1 MLNTSSNSLLKLY
14 SILYVF
20 VKCIYIYAKL
30 HTSNIVITKNKS
42 FINILKNK
50 GLRIEVSL
58 SISCEELYQEPILEL
73 WRFDGVFQKLQSIE
87 LKNLSV

>member
-1 MLNTSSNSLLKLY
+1 M
-14 SILYVF
+14 
-20 VKCIYIYAKL
+20 
-30 HTSNIVITKNKS
+30 
-42 FINILKNK
+42 LKNK
-50 GLRIEVSL
+50 GLGIEVSL